1 MKRFAAVATTLL
13 IAASTAPLQAQ
24 EEGTTVTL
32 TVGPSFVNFAG
43 FGGSFPAAVA
53 QLNVSKPFTRVTG
66 GELSFFAMAPLG
78 GATSMPGCV
87 PLASCVT
94 TQTPSLLS
102 GALISVFAYASET
115 GLRASVGGGGAFA
128 SGGEGFPHRASPAGV
143 VGLDWIPESR
153 NRLIPSLAVRLVYLT
168 SPIAGARQL
177 LLPGFG
183 LRF

>member
-1 MKRFAAVATTLL
+1 MKRFATVVVTL
-13 IAASTAPLQAQ
+13 IAAASAPLHAQ
-24 EEGTTVTL
+24 EEATTVTL
-32 TVGPSFVNFAG
+32 SVGPSFVNFVS

-53 QLNVSKPFTRVTG
+53 QLSVSKPFTRQTG
-66 GELSFFAMAPLG
+66 GELSFFALAPLG
-78 GATSMPGCV
+78 SAAAV
-87 PLASCVT
+87 PDCPPLVSCVA

-102 GALISVFAYASET
+102 GALVSVFAYAGET

-128 SGGEGFPHRASPAGV
+128 SGGEGFPHRTSPAGL

-153 NRLIPSLAVRLVYLT
+153 NRFIPAVNVRLVYLT

-177 LLPGFG
+177 LLPGLG